1 MRLGPRTPCSNH
13 VPGSV
18 SRLFLEKI
26 LALEEKAQC
35 ARVRCLG
42 QHGLLWST
50 LTFIA
55 RGEDTTVDR
64 GVTRRGKTQETG
76 VN

>member
-1 MRLGPRTPCSNH
+1 M
-13 VPGSV
+13 PGSV
-18 SRLFLEKI
+18 SKFFLEKI
-26 LALEEKAQC
+26 WVLEEKAQC

-42 QHGLLWST
+42 QHWLLWST

-64 GVTRRGKTQETG
+64 GVAKRGALTGQKCEPKPRRQK
-76 VN
+76 